1 LPPLEL
7 GMRFV
12 KLFVAGS
19 MLIASGMGA
28 AAVEM
33 VKPFEALEQ
42 TRRFNIEL
50 DKRQK
55 RETAEQKSRDKQQEA
70 QRKHEE
76 AEQQRRAREEKA
88 QQKAQAKRDAAAA
101 KAAKSAHSPSTV
113 PSKLSGA
120 PPLPIESAPTAPP
133 QATMQAAEPQ
143 AQVHSPPTSPQV
155 SSSAAPP
162 LKPSTTGQVDD
173 RPQAPSQPAASP
185 VQAQGE
191 SQKRVQT
198 GNPPA
203 VTTTENAVAAPIA
216 SGHAVAVSRLIGM
229 DLHNERGDR
238 LGDVERVLQ
247 SADGKFHIVIG
258 AGGFLGMRQRDV
270 RIPIDHGVTIRS
282 DRLVIKGLTGDQVK
296 AMPAFNSSDRRYRN
310 LARNATV
317 RIDGGQSEEH

>member
-1 LPPLEL
+1 MHLLVL
-7 GMRFV
+7 S
-12 KLFVAGS
+12 VAGS
-19 MLIASGMGA
+19 MLVASGIAA

-33 VKPFEALEQ
+33 VRPFEALEQ
-42 TRRFNIEL
+42 TRRFHVEF

-55 RETAEQKSRDKQQEA
+55 REKAEQRSREKEQEA

-76 AEQQRRAREEKA
+76 AEQRRRGREEKP
-88 QQKAQAKRDAAAA
+88 QQKAQGNRDAATA

-113 PSKLSGA
+113 PSKPSVA
-120 PPLPIESAPTAPP
+120 PPLAVESAPTAPS
-133 QATMQAAEPQ
+133 QGALQAAEPQ
-143 AQVHSPPTSPQV
+143 SQVHSAPTSPQV
-155 SSSAAPP
+155 SSPAAPP
-162 LKPSTTGQVDD
+162 LKPSTTGQVDEH
-173 RPQAPSQPAASP
+173 RPQASSEPAASP
-185 VQAQGE
+185 VQGE

-198 GNPPA
+198 GNSPA
-203 VTTTENAVAAPIA
+203 ATTTTENAVAAPIA

-296 AMPAFNSSDRRYRN
+296 AMPAFDSSDRGYRN

-317 RIDGGQSEEH
+317 RMDRD

>member
-113 PSKLSGA
+113 PSKL
-120 PPLPIESAPTAPP
+120 
-133 QATMQAAEPQ
+133 
-143 AQVHSPPTSPQV
+143 
-155 SSSAAPP
+155 
-162 LKPSTTGQVDD
+162 
-173 RPQAPSQPAASP
+173 
-185 VQAQGE
+185 
-191 SQKRVQT
+191 
-198 GNPPA
+198 
-203 VTTTENAVAAPIA
+203 
-216 SGHAVAVSRLIGM
+216 
-229 DLHNERGDR
+229 
-238 LGDVERVLQ
+238 
-247 SADGKFHIVIG
+247 
-258 AGGFLGMRQRDV
+258 
-270 RIPIDHGVTIRS
+270 
-282 DRLVIKGLTGDQVK
+282 
-296 AMPAFNSSDRRYRN
+296 
-310 LARNATV
+310 
-317 RIDGGQSEEH
+317 

>member
-1 LPPLEL
+1 MHLI
-7 GMRFV
+7 M
-12 KLFVAGS
+12 LFVASS
-19 MLIASGMGA
+19 MLVASGMGA

-113 PSKLSGA
+113 PSKPSGA
-120 PPLPIESAPTAPP
+120 PPLPVESAPTAPP
-133 QATMQAAEPQ
+133 EAVLQAAEPQ
-143 AQVHSPPTSPQV
+143 SQVHSPPTSPQV
-155 SSSAAPP
+155 SSSSAPP
-162 LKPSTTGQVDD
+162 LKPSTTGQVDEH
-173 RPQAPSQPAASP
+173 RPQAPSEPAASL

-238 LGDVERVLQ
+238 LGDVERVLL
-247 SADGKFHIVIG
+247 SADGKLHIVIG
-258 AGGFLGMRQRDV
+258 AGGFLGMREHDV
-270 RIPIDHGVTIRS
+270 RIPLDEGVTIQS
-282 DRLVIKGLTGDQVK
+282 DRLVIKGMTDDQVK

-317 RIDGGQSEEH
+317 RIDGVQSDEH